1 MGEWSMER
9 KGTMH
14 AITGGL
20 ILITLGVLIILGKTG
35 IWSFNASWPVLLIA
49 IAVGTLIQNVK
60 DLGGWIILVV
70 GVIFLLTEIFG
81 VQVYALGKYLL
92 PVLLI
97 VVGANILMKQR
108 KR

>member
-1 MGEWSMER
+1 MDNGKKRDNARHNRRSDSHYPGR
-9 KGTMH
+9 PH
-14 AITGGL
+14 HP
-20 ILITLGVLIILGKTG
+20 GKTG

-92 PVLLI
+92 PVLII